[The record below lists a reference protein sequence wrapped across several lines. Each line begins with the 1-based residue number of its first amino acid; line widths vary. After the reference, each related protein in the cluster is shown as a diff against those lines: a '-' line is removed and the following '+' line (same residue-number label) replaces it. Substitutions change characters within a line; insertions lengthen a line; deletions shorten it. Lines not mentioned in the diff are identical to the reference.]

1 MKSRVAR
8 NISALLILTL
18 AAGSVAQAAAP
29 VQPEI
34 ASFEEVSEAEAQAQG
49 IEPPTDRFWNE
60 YATVGGPQTE
70 SFDVG
75 TIIIGTIAID
85 AIVNIGKSIW
95 TLIQAGKPQINLD
108 MNVASAVPQGIQ
120 SWAELDSWKDPI
132 AKLYKTQLYTGN
144 KRYLG
149 DVYYRLVFT
158 YGGHYRGIGN
168 YLTNVTI
175 LPAQISVSYNKNFYA
190 QTKVS
195 EIVNHGTRANPIAG
209 MTLDLIWGVESLT
222 SKSMQSISLHVRGD
236 GGVTVLPGPDE
247 QAQTVNA
254 PVTKVPKT
262 APTPVATLA
271 PTPVA
276 TPTPKPSYI
285 VIPVRIIPGPSS
297 TSTPAPTPRPMP

>member
-8 NISALLILTL
+8 SISALLILAL
-18 AAGSVAQAAAP
+18 SASSIAQAMPAEP
-29 VQPEI
+29 GT
-34 ASFEEVSEAEAQAQG
+34 STFEEVSEAEAHAQG
-49 IEPPTDRFWNE
+49 VEPLSEDFWND
-60 YATVGGPQTE
+60 YAVTGGPQTE
-70 SFDVG
+70 SLDVG

-95 TLIQAGKPQINLD
+95 TLIQAGRPKINLNMD
-108 MNVASAVPQGIQ
+108 VASAVPQGIQ

-158 YGGHYRGIGN
+158 YGGHYRGVGN

-175 LPAQISVSYNKNFYA
+175 LPAQVSVSYNKNFYA
-190 QTKVS
+190 QTRVTQ
-195 EIVNHGTRANPIAG
+195 IVNHGTRENPIAG
-209 MTLDLIWGVESLT
+209 MSLDLIWGIESLT

-254 PVTKVPKT
+254 PVSKVPKSE
-262 APTPVATLA
+262 P
-271 PTPVA
+271 
-276 TPTPKPSYI
+276 TPTPTPTPSVI
-285 VIPVRIIPGPSS
+285 VIPVRIIPTPG
-297 TSTPAPTPRPMP
+297 STPTPMPTPRPMP